1 MKKETKKKVIFKIQK
16 HDRYGLDFKH
26 YLPFLS
32 FLNPA
37 ERKELWEGTY
47 HIVLDNLRKLTLE
60 ASETKP
66 ARVGDTD
73 ELEYWLELTRVPET
87 DSQAIAKG
95 IKARYNLVFAFG
107 GSTRNEHISE
117 KQGYENAMKDIE
129 TLLKLL

>member
-1 MKKETKKKVIFKIQK
+1 MKKQARKQVIFEIQK

-26 YLPFLS
+26 HLPFLS

-37 ERKELWEGTY
+37 ERKELWKGTY
-47 HIVLDNLRKLTLE
+47 HIVLDNLRQLE
-60 ASETKP
+60 MDASDTKP
-66 ARVGDTD
+66 ARVGDTN

-95 IKARYNLVFAFG
+95 IQARYNLVFAFG
-107 GSTRNEHISE
+107 GSTRNVNISE

-129 TLLKLL
+129 ILLKLI

>member
-1 MKKETKKKVIFKIQK
+1 MKKEAKKKVIFEIQK

-26 YLPFLS
+26 NLPFLS

-37 ERKELWEGTY
+37 ERRDLWKGTY
-47 HIVLDNLRKLTLE
+47 HIVLDNLRQLKMS
-60 ASETKP
+60 ASDTEP

-95 IKARYNLVFAFG
+95 INARYNLVFAFG
-107 GSTRNEHISE
+107 GSTRNEYISE
-117 KQGYENAMKDIE
+117 KQGYKNAMKDIE
-129 TLLKLL
+129 TLLEIM